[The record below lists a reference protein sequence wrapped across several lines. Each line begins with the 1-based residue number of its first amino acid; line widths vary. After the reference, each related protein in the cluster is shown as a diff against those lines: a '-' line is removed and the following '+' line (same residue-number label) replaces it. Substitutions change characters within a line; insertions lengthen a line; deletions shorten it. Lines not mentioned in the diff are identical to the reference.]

1 MSKAICTATIKMNTK
16 EVLKCINALSYFSER
31 YVNEM
36 TKESL
41 AGYKKLLKD
50 YKDIYDSM
58 ITKEDQG
65 VKNV

>member
-1 MSKAICTATIKMNTK
+1 MSKGICTATIKMNTK

-31 YVNEM
+31 YINEM

-41 AGYKKLLKD
+41 EGYKKLLKD
-50 YKDIYDSM
+50 YKGIYDTM

-65 VKNV
+65 V